1 MDKSTHLITLENL
14 RFALSN
20 FDMSFGVSN
29 KLFRLAIVSEILDT
43 ACLFEQLFDAWSQR
57 LPYGEGPDAD
67 VDFAYWKNLN
77 TWGELLDN
85 AQQNLCID
93 NYSLDLG
100 NGQNSDDIRGNRR
113 KNYTKNLKAALKS
126 AKYAD
131 FQNVT
136 DFAKL
141 ISNDK
146 SGMMTFGNMVFNAIH
161 SLHTILGQIEDLLK
175 NPPQELFQNY
185 YEQQRER
192 FSDEIA
198 NAKQKTKEIMH
209 ESIVEKRKIN
219 RLKEMRDSIVDALR
233 ESGFLTDLMT
243 AYTHYDIEDYR
254 NDNDCPE
261 LSDEIVLERL
271 VLEDLLTDDMQ
282 LDRKK
287 IAKHIYEHR
296 KTLSRET
303 IATFYLYAEVSP
315 EIERLLDILK
325 DYDAKHGMHL
335 DANKTHQVMN
345 ISLTPVR
352 QSIFEKLLILV
363 DKGDWR
369 HEELANSVKEMLRT
383 VLGQGETLLLGN
395 EAEQSETL
403 WHLLE
408 NGRGDRVII
417 VWQNLVGYLDDKKL
431 FRQKGSPAL
440 NKDFFGDDKGYT
452 NIDKGRP
459 SKGLMTPDFESIIP
473 LLDAYVPIVG

>member
-1 MDKSTHLITLENL
+1 MEKSTHLITLENL
-14 RFALSN
+14 RSALSN

-43 ACLFEQLFDAWSQR
+43 ACLFEQLYDAWYQR

-67 VDFAYWKNLN
+67 VDFVYWKDIN
-77 TWGELLDN
+77 TWGDLLDN

-100 NGQNSDDIRGNRR
+100 NGQSSDDIRGNRR
-113 KNYTKNLKAALKS
+113 KNYTKNLKTALRS

-141 ISNDK
+141 IGNDK

-161 SLHTILGQIEDLLK
+161 SLHTVLGKIEDLLK

-192 FSDEIA
+192 FADEID
-198 NAKQKTKEIMH
+198 NAKQKIKDIMH

-219 RLKEMRDSIVDALR
+219 RLKEMRDGIVDALR
-233 ESGFLTDLMT
+233 ESGFLTDLKT

-254 NDNDCPE
+254 NDNNCPE

-303 IATFYLYAEVSP
+303 IAAFYIYAEVSP
-315 EIERLLDILK
+315 EIERLLDVLK
-325 DYDAKHGMHL
+325 DYDTKHEAKEEKHEPTVVEAIQAQTEALKEIAKMPKQQFTVYPQAGST
-335 DANKTHQVMN
+335 ANLGCQM
-345 ISLTPVR
+345 
-352 QSIFEKLLILV
+352 QSPEFKVIPP
-363 DKGDWR
+363 
-369 HEELANSVKEMLRT
+369 ST
-383 VLGQGETLLLGN
+383 
-395 EAEQSETL
+395 EQ
-403 WHLLE
+403 
-408 NGRGDRVII
+408 
-417 VWQNLVGYLDDKKL
+417 Q
-431 FRQKGSPAL
+431 PAL
-440 NKDFFGDDKGYT
+440 ESNKEGDE
-452 NIDKGRP
+452 N
-459 SKGLMTPDFESIIP
+459 
-473 LLDAYVPIVG
+473 V

>member
-14 RFALSN
+14 RSALSN

-43 ACLFEQLFDAWSQR
+43 ACLFEQLYYAWNQR

-67 VDFAYWKNLN
+67 VDFVYWKDIN
-77 TWGELLDN
+77 TWGDLLDN

-93 NYSLDLG
+93 SYSLDLG
-100 NGQNSDDIRGNRR
+100 NGQSSDDIRGNRR
-113 KNYTKNLKAALKS
+113 KNYTKNLKTALRS

-141 ISNDK
+141 IGNDK

-161 SLHTILGQIEDLLK
+161 FLHTVLGKIEDLLK

-192 FSDEIA
+192 FADEID
-198 NAKQKTKEIMH
+198 NAKQKIKDIMH

-219 RLKEMRDSIVDALR
+219 RLKEMRDSIVDDLR
-233 ESGFLTDLMT
+233 ESGFLTDLKT

-254 NDNDCPE
+254 NDNNCPE

-303 IATFYLYAEVSP
+303 IAAFYIYAEVSP
-315 EIERLLDILK
+315 EIERLLDVLK
-325 DYDAKHGMHL
+325 DYDTKHEAKE
-335 DANKTHQVMN
+335 
-345 ISLTPVR
+345 
-352 QSIFEKLLILV
+352 EK
-363 DKGDWR
+363 
-369 HEELANSVKEMLRT
+369 HEPTVVEAIQAQTEMLKK
-383 VLGQGETLLLGN
+383 VVEEPKVNL
-395 EAEQSETL
+395 
-403 WHLLE
+403 HLE
-408 NGRGDRVII
+408 
-417 VWQNLVGYLDDKKL
+417 LVNKKE
-431 FRQKGSPAL
+431 
-440 NKDFFGDDKGYT
+440 T
-452 NIDKGRP
+452 NIDKNYGP
-459 SKGLMTPDFESIIP
+459 NIEHNGGTMTMPEGKVVTS
-473 LLDAYVPIVG
+473 LTKLDEDK

>member
-14 RFALSN
+14 RSALSN

-43 ACLFEQLFDAWSQR
+43 ACLFEQLYDAWNQR

-67 VDFAYWKNLN
+67 VDFVYWKDIN
-77 TWGELLDN
+77 TWGDLLDN

-100 NGQNSDDIRGNRR
+100 NGQSSDDIRGNRR
-113 KNYTKNLKAALKS
+113 KNYTKNLKTALRS

-141 ISNDK
+141 IGNDK

-161 SLHTILGQIEDLLK
+161 SLHTVLGKIEDLLK

-192 FSDEIA
+192 FADEID
-198 NAKQKTKEIMH
+198 NAKQKIKDIMH

-219 RLKEMRDSIVDALR
+219 RLKEMRDGIVDALR
-233 ESGFLTDLMT
+233 ESGFLTDLKT

-254 NDNDCPE
+254 NDNNCPE

-303 IATFYLYAEVSP
+303 IATFYIYAEVSP
-315 EIERLLDILK
+315 EIERLLDVLK
-325 DYDAKHGMHL
+325 DYDTKHEAKEEKHEPTVVEAIQAQTEALKEIAKMPKQQFNVYPQAGST
-335 DANKTHQVMN
+335 ANLGCQM
-345 ISLTPVR
+345 
-352 QSIFEKLLILV
+352 QSPEFKVIPPSTEQQPALESRSAT
-363 DKGDWR
+363 KGD
-369 HEELANSVKEMLRT
+369 ACQSKNKE
-383 VLGQGETLLLGN
+383 GD
-395 EAEQSETL
+395 
-403 WHLLE
+403 E
-408 NGRGDRVII
+408 NV
-417 VWQNLVGYLDDKKL
+417 
-431 FRQKGSPAL
+431 
-440 NKDFFGDDKGYT
+440 
-452 NIDKGRP
+452 
-459 SKGLMTPDFESIIP
+459 
-473 LLDAYVPIVG
+473 